1 MLRGDEQFALESGF
15 SGAAVQSFCGGKVH
29 EVRIVVGFRNVSE
42 HEKARARV
50 EALSRRKIFAHN
62 VIREMAGAAHD
73 ALLDVPRIR
82 PDFEHF
88 EVVIR
93 FEDEAIGVAQMEFD
107 EFRQIAE
114 VGNDGDFCA
123 VGAERVAHGISGVV
137 RNGEWRNFDVADGEF
152 FAGAD
157 MLHALKFFC
166 GSLRQEAENFGEGA
180 FGKIGR
186 GAKMAQELGQSAGM
200 VSVLVRNE
208 DGVHAIGIFVECGEA
223 AKGFFAAEAG
233 VHQETSALGFKQR
246 GVSGAAG
253 SENGN
258 SKADRPSPAAP
269 SEAMNCATSAA

>member
-1 MLRGDEQFALESGF
+1 MLRGDEQFALECGF
-15 SGAAVQSFCGGKVH
+15 SGASVERFGGGEVD
-29 EVRIVVGFRNVSE
+29 EVRVVVGLRNVRE
-42 HEKARARV
+42 DEKARARV

-88 EVVIR
+88 EIVIGLQ
-93 FEDEAIGVAQMEFD
+93 DEAIGVAQMEFD
-107 EFRQIAE
+107 QLGKIAQ
-114 VGNDGDFCA
+114 VGDDGHFGA
-123 VGAERVAHGISGVV
+123 VGAERVAHWIGGVV

-157 MLHALKFFC
+157 MLHALQFFR
-166 GSLRQEAENFGEGA
+166 GAFRQETENLGESSLR
-180 FGKIGR
+180 KIGSCPEV
-186 GAKMAQELGQSAGM
+186 AQKLGESAGM
-200 VSVLVRNE
+200 VGVLVRNE
-208 DGVHAIGIFVECGEA
+208 DGVHAIGIFVEGGEA
-223 AKGFFAAEAG
+223 AKRFFAAEAG
-233 VHQETSALGFKQR
+233 IDEETSALGFKQR

-269 SEAMNCATSAA
+269 CDAANCATSAA

>member
-107 EFRQIAE
+107 QLGKIAQ
-114 VGNDGDFCA
+114 VGDDSDFGA
-123 VGAERVAHGISGVV
+123 VGAERVAHRIGGVV
-137 RNGEWRNFDVADGEF
+137 WNGEWRNFDVADGEF

-157 MLHALKFFC
+157 MLHAIQFFR
-166 GSLRQEAENFGEGA
+166 GAFRQETENLGESSLR
-180 FGKIGR
+180 KIGSCPEV
-186 GAKMAQELGQSAGM
+186 AQKLGESAGM
-200 VSVLVRNE
+200 VGVLVRNE
-208 DGVHAIGIFVECGEA
+208 DGVHAIGIFVESGET

-233 VHQETSALGFKQR
+233 IHEETSALGFKQR

-269 SEAMNCATSAA
+269 CDAVNCATSAA